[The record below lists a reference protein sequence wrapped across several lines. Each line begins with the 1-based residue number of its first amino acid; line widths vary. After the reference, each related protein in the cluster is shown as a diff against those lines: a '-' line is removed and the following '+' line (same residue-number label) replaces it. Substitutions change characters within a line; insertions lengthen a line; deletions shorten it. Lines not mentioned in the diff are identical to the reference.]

1 MSDIEEHRK
10 KIKEI
15 TLEMIKL
22 LKTRTDIAKQIGD
35 AKASLGMTV
44 TDEEREDELRT
55 QVAKLCKEIDLD
67 QSTASKFLNLLLN
80 ESVKVQS
87 DNKQTHLSVFLKAKA
102 LEEEGKKIIHLEV
115 GEPDFK
121 PPEGVKIAL
130 AEVYNKGYGKY
141 GPAKGITELREVL
154 IPGNYFLP
162 SSSYSASIENVLV
175 CPGARFAVYLAIN
188 TLLNPGDEI
197 IVIEPAWPAYKDGAL
212 NAGIKVRTI
221 KTTLETKWEP
231 SVEQINNT
239 INENTKMIVLNYPNN
254 PTGKILPRKLLD
266 SIVQTAKEHDLYI
279 LSDEIYEYYY
289 TDGDLKAPDIWT
301 EYGYEKT
308 IVTKSFSKSY
318 AMTGYRIGWVIAE
331 PSIIEKMS
339 KLQALSLTNVSEPIQ
354 YVALKAMTSTR
365 SQGRMEINPATAR
378 ICFTG
383 SSYVGDNADLVR
395 SRLEALVKIAK
406 DIGLEFVEPDGA
418 MYLFAKTK
426 YKDFDATKFSEKLL
440 EHGVAIAPGEGF
452 GDYKEFFR
460 ITAIDETRLKE
471 GMIILDTILKESYE

>member
-10 KIKEI
+10 KIEEI

-44 TDEEREDELRT
+44 TDEEREDALRK
-55 QVAKLCKEIDLD
+55 QVTKLCKEIDLD
-67 QSTASKFLNLLLN
+67 QSTALKFLNLLLN

-87 DNKQTHLSVFLKAKA
+87 DGKQTHLSVFLKAKA
-102 LEEEGKKIIHLEV
+102 LEEQGKKIIHLEV

-121 PPEGVKIAL
+121 PPEEVKTAL
-130 AEVYNKGYGKY
+130 AEVYDKGYGKY
-141 GPAKGITELREVL
+141 GSPKGITELRK
-154 IPGNYFLP
+154 FL
-162 SSSYSASIENVLV
+162 AETEDDEEGVRCTEENIMI

-197 IVIEPAWPAYKDGAL
+197 IVIEPAWPAYKDCAL

-231 SVEQINNT
+231 SIEQINNV

-254 PTGKILPRKLLD
+254 PTGKILPADMIEKIMFIAMD
-266 SIVQTAKEHDLYI
+266 HDLYV
-279 LSDEIYEYYY
+279 LSDEIYEEYYNSVKELP
-289 TDGDLKAPDIWT
+289 TQAWT
-301 EYGYEKT
+301 HNYEKT

-318 AMTGYRIGWVIAE
+318 AMTGYRIGYVIAE
-331 PSIIEKMS
+331 PSIIEKLS

-354 YVALKAMTSTR
+354 YVALQALKSQKALLDNS
-365 SQGRMEINPATAR
+365 EI
-378 ICFTG
+378 I
-383 SSYVGDNADLVR
+383 R
-395 SRLEALVKIAK
+395 SRLEVLVKIAK

-426 YKDFDATKFSEKLL
+426 YKNFDATKFSEKLL

-460 ITAIDETRLKE
+460 ITTIDETRLKE
-471 GMIILDTILKESYE
+471 GMTILDTVLKESYE

>member
-1 MSDIEEHRK
+1 
-10 KIKEI
+10 
-15 TLEMIKL
+15 
-22 LKTRTDIAKQIGD
+22 
-35 AKASLGMTV
+35 
-44 TDEEREDELRT
+44 
-55 QVAKLCKEIDLD
+55 
-67 QSTASKFLNLLLN
+67 
-80 ESVKVQS
+80 VQS

-121 PPEGVKIAL
+121 PPKEVKTAL
-130 AEVYNKGYGKY
+130 EEVYDKGYGKY
-141 GPAKGITELREVL
+141 GSPKGITELRKDLAVIEQSELEDDARFVL
-154 IPGNYFLP
+154 SDNIM
-162 SSSYSASIENVLV
+162 I
-175 CPGARFAVYLAIN
+175 CPGARFAVYLAIT

-197 IVIEPAWPAYKDGAL
+197 IVIEPAWPAYKDCAL

-231 SVEQINNT
+231 SIDQINNA
-239 INENTKMIVLNYPNN
+239 INENTKMIILNYPNN
-254 PTGKILPRKLLD
+254 PTGKILSDELLD
-266 SIVQTAKEHDLYI
+266 SIIQTAKEHDLYV
-279 LSDEIYEYYY
+279 LSDEIYEKYYNDRHY
-289 TDGDLKAPDIWT
+289 WAKQVWIYD
-301 EYGYEKT
+301 YEKI
-308 IVTKSFSKSY
+308 IVTKSFSKSH

-354 YVALKAMTSTR
+354 YVALQALKVDTSENT
-365 SQGRMEINPATAR
+365 EI
-378 ICFTG
+378 IK
-383 SSYVGDNADLVR
+383 
-395 SRLEALVKIAK
+395 SRLDALVKIAK

-426 YKDFDATKFSEKLL
+426 YKNFDATKFSEKLL

-471 GMIILDTILKESYE
+471 GMIILDTVLKESYE

>member
-10 KIKEI
+10 KIEEV

-44 TDEEREDELRT
+44 TDEEREDALRT
-55 QVAKLCKEIDLD
+55 QVTKLCKEIDLD
-67 QSTASKFLNLLLN
+67 QSTALKFLNLLLN

-121 PPEGVKIAL
+121 PPKEVKTAL
-130 AEVYNKGYGKY
+130 AEVYDKGYGKY
-141 GPAKGITELREVL
+141 GPAKGIKELVDALAIRNTVL
-154 IPGNYFLP
+154 GE
-162 SSSYSASIENVLV
+162 SVMV
-175 CPGARFAVYLAIN
+175 CPGARFAVYLAIT

-197 IVIEPAWPAYKDGAL
+197 IVIEPAWPAYKDCAL
-212 NAGIKVRTI
+212 NAGVKVRTI

-231 SVEQINNT
+231 SIEQINNA

-254 PTGKILPRKLLD
+254 PTGKILPEKLQD
-266 SIVQTAKEHDLYI
+266 SIIQTAKKHDLYV
-279 LSDEIYEYYY
+279 LSDEIYEDYYRSDMLAAHLNVLVY
-289 TDGDLKAPDIWT
+289 D
-301 EYGYEKT
+301 YEKSIIT
-308 IVTKSFSKSY
+308 RSFSKSY
-318 AMTGYRIGWVIAE
+318 AMTGYRIGYAVADKVI
-331 PSIIEKMS
+331 IDKMS

-354 YVALKAMTSTR
+354 YVALQALAANS
-365 SQGRMEINPATAR
+365 
-378 ICFTG
+378 FTDI
-383 SSYVGDNADLVR
+383 VN
-395 SRLEALVKIAK
+395 SRLEVLVKIAK

-426 YKDFDATKFSEKLL
+426 HKNFDATKFSEKLL
-440 EHGVAIAPGEGF
+440 EHGIAIAPGEGF

-460 ITAIDETRLKE
+460 ITAIDETELKE
-471 GMIILDTILKESYE
+471 GMTILDSVLKELYG

>member
-10 KIKEI
+10 KIEEV

-35 AKASLGMTV
+35 AKANLGMTV
-44 TDEEREDELRT
+44 TDEEREDELRK
-55 QVAKLCKEIDLD
+55 QVTKLSKEINLD
-67 QSTASKFLNLLLN
+67 QSTALKFLNLLLN

-121 PPEGVKIAL
+121 PPKEVKTAL
-130 AEVYNKGYGKY
+130 EEVYDKGYGKY
-141 GPAKGITELREVL
+141 GPAKGITELRKVL
-154 IPGNYFLP
+154 AAQVNQEGRKV
-162 SSSYSASIENVLV
+162 SEENIMI
-175 CPGARFAVYLAIN
+175 CPGARFGVYLAIT

-197 IVIEPAWPAYKDGAL
+197 IVIEPAWPAYKDCAL
-212 NAGIKVRTI
+212 NAGVKVRTI
-221 KTTLETKWEP
+221 KTTLETEWEP
-231 SVEQINNT
+231 SIEQINNA
-239 INENTKMIVLNYPNN
+239 INENTKMIVINYPNN
-254 PTGKILPRKLLD
+254 PTGKWWNPMVDKI
-266 SIVQTAKEHDLYI
+266 INAAEEHDLYV
-279 LSDEIYEYYY
+279 LSDEIYEKYDRG
-289 TDGDLKAPDIWT
+289 TVLGNPSCWDVQSNVD
-301 EYGYEKT
+301 KT
-308 IVTKSFSKSY
+308 IITKSFSKSH
-318 AMTGYRIGWVIAE
+318 AMTGYRIGYVIAE

-354 YVALKAMTSTR
+354 YAALQALKADVSGNT
-365 SQGRMEINPATAR
+365 EIIN
-378 ICFTG
+378 
-383 SSYVGDNADLVR
+383 
-395 SRLEALVKIAK
+395 SRLEALIKIAK
-406 DIGLEFVEPDGA
+406 DIGLEFIEPDGA

-426 YKDFDATKFSEKLL
+426 YKNFDATKFSEKLL

-471 GMIILDTILKESYE
+471 GMIILDAILKESYE

>member
-10 KIKEI
+10 KIEEI

-22 LKTRTDIAKQIGD
+22 LKTRTDIAKQIGN

-44 TDEEREDELRT
+44 TDEEREDALRN
-55 QVAKLCKEIDLD
+55 QVTKLSKEIDLD
-67 QSTASKFLNLLLN
+67 QSTALKFLNFLFN

-87 DNKQTHLSVFLKAKA
+87 DNKQTHLSVFLKAKE
-102 LEEEGKKIIHLEV
+102 LEEQGKKIIHLEV

-121 PPEGVKIAL
+121 PPKEVKTAL
-130 AEVYNKGYGKY
+130 EEVYDKGYGKY
-141 GPAKGITELREVL
+141 GPAKGITELRKQIVV
-154 IPGNYFLP
+154 
-162 SSSYSASIENVLV
+162 SAVSGDVPVENIMI
-175 CPGARFAVYLAIN
+175 CPGARFAVYLAIT

-197 IVIEPAWPAYKDGAL
+197 IVIEPAWPAYKDCAL

-231 SVEQINNT
+231 SIDQINNA

-254 PTGKILPRKLLD
+254 PTGKILPENMMKNIINIARK
-266 SIVQTAKEHDLYI
+266 HDLYV
-279 LSDEIYEYYY
+279 LSDEIYEFYYM
-289 TDGDLKAPDIWT
+289 DGDLSSPT
-301 EYGYEKT
+301 VRPGVVYGYEKT
-308 IVTKSFSKSY
+308 IVTQSFSKSF
-318 AMTGYRIGWVIAE
+318 AMTGYRIGYAIAD

-354 YVALKAMTSTR
+354 YAALQALKADVSGNT
-365 SQGRMEINPATAR
+365 EIIN
-378 ICFTG
+378 
-383 SSYVGDNADLVR
+383 
-395 SRLEALVKIAK
+395 SRLEALIKIAK

-426 YKDFDATKFSEKLL
+426 YKNFDATKFSEKLL
-440 EHGVAIAPGEGF
+440 ERGVAIAPGEGF

-471 GMIILDTILKESYE
+471 GMIILDTVLKESYE

>member
-10 KIKEI
+10 KIEEI

-35 AKASLGMTV
+35 AKANLGMTV
-44 TDEEREDELRT
+44 TDEEREDALRT
-55 QVAKLCKEIDLD
+55 QVTKLCKEIDLD
-67 QSTASKFLNLLLN
+67 QSTALKFLNLLLN

-87 DNKQTHLSVFLKAKA
+87 DNKQTHLSEFLKAKA
-102 LEEEGKKIIHLEV
+102 LEEEGKEIIHLEV
-115 GEPDFK
+115 GETDYKTPK
-121 PPEGVKIAL
+121 EVKTAL
-130 AEVYNKGYGKY
+130 EEVYDKGYGKY
-141 GPAKGITELREVL
+141 GSPKGITELRTELAIKYVT
-154 IPGNYFLP
+154 PNK
-162 SSSYSASIENVLV
+162 ENIMI
-175 CPGARFAVYLAIN
+175 CPGARFAVYLAIT

-279 LSDEIYEYYY
+279 LSDEIYDEYSN
-289 TDGDLKAPDIWT
+289 DDWCSVSI
-301 EYGYEKT
+301 YGYEKSIIT
-308 IVTKSFSKSY
+308 MSFSKSY
-318 AMTGYRIGWVIAE
+318 AMTGYRIGYAIAE
-331 PSIIEKMS
+331 PSIIDKMS

-354 YVALKAMTSTR
+354 YVALQALKADTSKNT
-365 SQGRMEINPATAR
+365 EI
-378 ICFTG
+378 IK
-383 SSYVGDNADLVR
+383 
-395 SRLEALVKIAK
+395 SRLEALVKSAK
-406 DIGLEFVEPDGA
+406 DIGLEFIEPDGA

-426 YKDFDATKFSEKLL
+426 YKNFDATKFSEKLL
-440 EHGVAIAPGEGF
+440 ERGVAIAPGEGF

-471 GMIILDTILKESYE
+471 GMTILDTVLKESYG

>member
-10 KIKEI
+10 KIEEI

-22 LKTRTDIAKQIGD
+22 LKARTDIAKQIGD

-44 TDEEREDELRT
+44 TDEEREDALRT
-55 QVAKLCKEIDLD
+55 QVSKLCKEINLD
-67 QSTASKFLNLLLN
+67 QSTALKFLNFLFN

-121 PPEGVKIAL
+121 PPKEVKTAL
-130 AEVYNKGYGKY
+130 EEVYDKGYGKY
-141 GPAKGITELREVL
+141 GPTKGITELRIAL
-154 IPGNYFLP
+154 
-162 SSSYSASIENVLV
+162 ASFHGTESKENIMI
-175 CPGARFAVYLAIN
+175 CPGARFVVYLAIT

-197 IVIEPAWPAYKDGAL
+197 IVIEPAWPAYKDCAL

-221 KTTLETKWEP
+221 KTTLETNWEP
-231 SVEQINNT
+231 SVEQINNA

-254 PTGKILPRKLLD
+254 PTGKILSNELLD
-266 SIVQTAKEHDLYI
+266 SIIQIAKEHDLYV
-279 LSDEIYEYYY
+279 LSDEIYSEY
-289 TDGDLKAPDIWT
+289 TLGASGRMTNLQHT
-301 EYGYEKT
+301 SVLEFGYKKSIIAE
-308 IVTKSFSKSY
+308 SFSKWK
-318 AMTGYRIGWVIAE
+318 AMTGYRIGYAIAE
-331 PSIIEKMS
+331 SSIIDKMS

-354 YVALKAMTSTR
+354 YVALQALKVDTSR
-365 SQGRMEINPATAR
+365 
-378 ICFTG
+378 FG
-383 SSYVGDNADLVR
+383 SMIA
-395 SRLEALVKIAK
+395 SRQKTLCSLAE
-406 DIGLEFVEPDGA
+406 DTGLEFLEPDGA

-460 ITAIDETRLKE
+460 ITAIDETKLKE
-471 GMIILDTILKESYE
+471 GMTILDTVLKESYG

>member
-10 KIKEI
+10 KIEEI

-22 LKTRTDIAKQIGD
+22 LKTRTDIAKQIGN

-44 TDEEREDELRT
+44 TDEEREDTLRT
-55 QVAKLCKEIDLD
+55 QVTKLCKEIDLD

-87 DNKQTHLSVFLKAKA
+87 HNKQTHLSMFLKAKA
-102 LEEEGKKIIHLEV
+102 LEEQGKKIIHLEV

-121 PPEGVKIAL
+121 PPEEVKTAL
-130 AEVYNKGYGKY
+130 TEVYDKGYGKY
-141 GPAKGITELREVL
+141 GSAKGITKLRKVL
-154 IPGNYFLP
+154 
-162 SSSYSASIENVLV
+162 AVKENCSEENIMI
-175 CPGARFAVYLAIN
+175 CPGARFAVYLAIT
-188 TLLNPGDEI
+188 TLLNPSDEM
-197 IVIEPAWPAYKDGAL
+197 IVIEPTWPAYKDCAL
-212 NAGIKVRTI
+212 NAGIKVRTT

-231 SVEQINNT
+231 SVEQINNA

-254 PTGKILPRKLLD
+254 PTGKVIPKKLLD
-266 SIVQTAKEHDLYI
+266 DIIQTAKDNDLYV
-279 LSDEIYEYYY
+279 LSDEIYSEYANNDWQSISIY
-289 TDGDLKAPDIWT
+289 D
-301 EYGYEKT
+301 YEKS
-308 IVTKSFSKSY
+308 IVTKSFSKSH
-318 AMTGYRIGWVIAE
+318 AMTGFRIGYTIAE
-331 PSIIEKMS
+331 QSIIDKMS

-354 YVALKAMTSTR
+354 YVALQALKADTSKNT
-365 SQGRMEINPATAR
+365 EIIN
-378 ICFTG
+378 
-383 SSYVGDNADLVR
+383 

-406 DIGLEFVEPDGA
+406 DIGLEFIEPDGA

-460 ITAIDETRLKE
+460 ITAIDESKLIE
-471 GMIILDTILKESYE
+471 GMKILDTMLKESYG

>member
-10 KIKEI
+10 KIEEI

-44 TDEEREDELRT
+44 TDEEREDALRT
-55 QVAKLCKEIDLD
+55 QVSKLCKEIDLD
-67 QSTASKFLNLLLN
+67 QSTALKFLNLLLN

-87 DNKQTHLSVFLKAKA
+87 DNKQTHLSMFLKAKA

-121 PPEGVKIAL
+121 PPEEVKTAL
-130 AEVYNKGYGKY
+130 AEVYDKGYGKY
-141 GPAKGITELREVL
+141 GSAKGITELRKAL
-154 IPGNYFLP
+154 
-162 SSSYSASIENVLV
+162 ASRRKCNEENIMV
-175 CPGARFAVYLAIN
+175 CPGARFAVYLAIT

-197 IVIEPAWPAYKDGAL
+197 IIIEPAWPAYKDCAL

-221 KTTLETKWEP
+221 KTTLETRWEP
-231 SVEQINNT
+231 SIDQINNA

-254 PTGKILPRKLLD
+254 PTGKTLPEKLLD
-266 SIVQTAKEHDLYI
+266 SIMQTAKEHDLYV
-279 LSDEIYEYYY
+279 LSDEIYEDYYSGPGNVEGESPKEILIY
-289 TDGDLKAPDIWT
+289 K
-301 EYGYEKT
+301 YEKS
-308 IVTKSFSKSY
+308 IITKSFSKSF
-318 AMTGYRIGWVIAE
+318 AMTGFRIGYAIAE

-354 YVALKAMTSTR
+354 YVALQVIDSAFEAV
-365 SQGRMEINPATAR
+365 QE
-378 ICFTG
+378 
-383 SSYVGDNADLVR
+383 NAETIGV
-395 SRLEALVKIAK
+395 RLEMLVESAK

-426 YKDFDATKFSEKLL
+426 YKNFDATKFSEKLL

-460 ITAIDETRLKE
+460 ITAIDEIRLKE